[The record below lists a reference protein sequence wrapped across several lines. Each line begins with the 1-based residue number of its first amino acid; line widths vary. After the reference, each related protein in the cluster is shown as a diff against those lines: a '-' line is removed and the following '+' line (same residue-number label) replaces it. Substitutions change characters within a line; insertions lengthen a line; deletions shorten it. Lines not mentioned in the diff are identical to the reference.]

1 VFASLTSVSGGG
13 PQIRETARMAADSLR
28 AWLRGFD
35 GYRGLYVFADPEA
48 GSARIMT
55 LWESREAAERSA
67 WSRGQVRESMVEAA
81 GVRLDSVELLEVVLE
96 DLV

>member
-1 VFASLTSVSGGG
+1 
-13 PQIRETARMAADSLR
+13 MAADSML
-28 AWLRGFD
+28 AWLREFD
-35 GYRGLYVFADPEA
+35 GYRGLYVFADAEA

-67 WSRGQVRESMVEAA
+67 WSRSQVRDSMIEAA
-81 GVRLDSVELLEVVLE
+81 GVRLDGVELLEVVLE

>member
-1 VFASLTSVSGGG
+1 MYASVTSVGGGG
-13 PQIRETARMAADSLR
+13 PQIRETARMAADSLLT
-28 AWLRGFD
+28 WLREFD

-48 GSARIMT
+48 GSASFVT

-67 WSRGQVRESMVEAA
+67 WSRNQVRHSMIEAA
-81 GVRLDSVELLEVVLE
+81 GVRLESVELLEVVLE